1 MRRAGLDV
9 SLTVSVER
17 LKLKHIKLVKKE
29 GINSDHSATME
40 KFMGEGI
47 A

>member
-1 MRRAGLDV
+1 MTDKKDAEGNLLPD
-9 SLTVSVER
+9 EDGC
-17 LKLKHIKLVKKE
+17 KKE

-40 KFMGEGI
+40 EFMGEGK